1 MNTCTTCGNCAGK
14 LLLCSVCQCTYYCD
28 SKCQKEDWK
37 RHKKECCANLDV
49 KREQEN
55 MENVK
60 ESQLSEEEVDTECI
74 DSWKKEY
81 KKNIGK
87 TFLMRFYESFWR
99 NRGELYL
106 LERARKEVKEEMSK
120 EKAKK
125 K

>member
-1 MNTCTTCGNCAGK
+1 
-14 LLLCSVCQCTYYCD
+14 
-28 SKCQKEDWK
+28 
-37 RHKKECCANLDV
+37 
-49 KREQEN
+49 